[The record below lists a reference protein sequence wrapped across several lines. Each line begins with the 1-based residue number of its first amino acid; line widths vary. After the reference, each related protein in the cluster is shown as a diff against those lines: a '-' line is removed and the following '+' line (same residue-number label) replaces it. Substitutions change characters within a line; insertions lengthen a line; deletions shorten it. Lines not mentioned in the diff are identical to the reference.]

1 MIKRYVFGN
10 PIETEAV
17 LKKPQAVRICARRT
31 DVVKACPEE
40 NGGSVREA
48 GGICLTA
55 EEKLGT
61 QPGARSVAHAENE
74 PPHLSWD
81 GESLSLRLAEEDIVY
96 GLGENVRGINKRGW
110 IYVSDCT
117 DIPHHHEDMHS
128 LYGAHNFLLI
138 DGKETFGLF
147 IDTPAKV
154 TFDVGYTKYEE
165 LRISVEGNEFELYV
179 IDAPRPER
187 SEKTTGTTGT
197 VTAADGEKSAAN
209 KWGTQD
215 GSAEQE
221 FSASEQI
228 VREFRALIG
237 RSYIPPKWAFGY
249 GQSRWSYMNSQ
260 EVREVAR
267 QYREQ
272 HLPLDM
278 IYLDIDYMERYKD
291 FTVDREA
298 FPDFE
303 KLVGELKEQGIR
315 LVPIID
321 AGVKIEEGYDVYEE
335 GVANGYFC
343 KDEDGKEFVVGVWPG
358 RCLLPDML
366 NSEAGHW
373 FGRKY
378 KLLLDMGI
386 EGFWNDMNEPALFY
400 SEKRLEQLFD
410 KLEDYKG
417 RNLDLDTFFEFQD
430 LTQSLPNRP
439 EDYRSFYHD
448 YRGQRVRHDK
458 VHNLFGYYMTRSA
471 AEAFEELEPDKRI
484 LLFSRASYIGMHRYG
499 GIWTGDN
506 KAWWSHLLMNLK
518 MLPSLNMCGFLYVG
532 ADIGGF
538 GTDCT
543 RDLMLRW
550 LALGIFLPLLRNHS
564 AMGTR
569 RQELYALGDTEDF
582 RSILALRY
590 RLLPYLYSEFM
601 KAALTDG
608 MYARPLGFVW
618 PEDPVARRVED
629 QLLIGES
636 VMIAPVYEQNAVG
649 RAVYLPEEMK
659 LVRFRGAQIAEET
672 VLSAGHH
679 YVEIPLNEIVLFV
692 RKGHIL
698 PLALG
703 GEKVADVDW
712 DELELVH
719 FAGRGARYE
728 LYDDDGESRE
738 VELDDGMQW
747 ICL

>member
-1 MIKRYVFGN
+1 MIKRFVFGN
-10 PIETEAV
+10 PLETEAV
-17 LKKPQAVRICARRT
+17 PEKPQAVRVCVGKAG
-31 DVVKACPEE
+31 DEKAGVKK
-40 NGGSVREA
+40 NA
-48 GGICLTA
+48 GAGKETETETA
-55 EEKLGT
+55 L
-61 QPGARSVAHAENE
+61 
-74 PPHLSWD
+74 PHLVWD
-81 GESLSLRLAEEDIVY
+81 DETLSLRMDDEDIVY

-110 IYVSDCT
+110 IYVSDCS
-117 DIPHHHEDMHS
+117 DEPDHHEDMHS

-147 IDTPAKV
+147 IDTPSKV
-154 TFDVGYTKYEE
+154 TFDIGYTKYDE
-165 LRISVEGNEFELYV
+165 LRITVEDNAFELYV
-179 IDAPRPER
+179 IEAPRLER
-187 SEKTTGTTGT
+187 SEKTIGTTGT
-197 VTAADGEKSAAN
+197 VTVADGEKCAMN
-209 KWGTQD
+209 EWDTQD
-215 GSAEQE
+215 GFAEQDL
-221 FSASEQI
+221 SAPEQI
-228 VREFRALIG
+228 VHEFRRLIG

-249 GQSRWSYMNSQ
+249 GQSRWSYMTAQ

-267 QYREQ
+267 RYREH

-303 KLVGELKEQGIR
+303 ELVEEMKEQGIR

-321 AGVKIEEGYDVYEE
+321 AGVKIEKGYDVYEE
-335 GVANGYFC
+335 GIANGYFC

-358 RCLLPDML
+358 RCHFPDML
-366 NSEAGHW
+366 NDEARRW

-378 KLLLDMGI
+378 KVLLDMGV
-386 EGFWNDMNEPALFY
+386 EGFWNDMNEPVIFY
-400 SEKRLEQLFD
+400 SEKRLEELFD
-410 KLEDYKG
+410 KLGAYKG
-417 RNLDLDTFFEFQD
+417 RNMGVDDFFEFQHMPAA
-430 LTQSLPNRP
+430 LSNCA
-439 EDYRSFYHD
+439 EDYRSFYHN
-448 YRGQRVRHDK
+448 YRGQKVRHDK

-506 KAWWSHLLMNLK
+506 KSWWSHLLMNMK

-538 GTDCT
+538 DRDCT
-543 RDLMLRW
+543 RDLLLRW

-564 AMGTR
+564 AKWTR
-569 RQELYALGDTEDF
+569 RQELYAFGDTEDF
-582 RSILALRY
+582 RGILALRY
-590 RLLPYLYSEFM
+590 RLLPYLYSEFK

-618 PEDPVARRVED
+618 REDPIARRVED
-629 QLLIGES
+629 QMLIGES
-636 VMIAPVYEQNAVG
+636 VMIAPVYEQNASG
-649 RAVYLPEEMK
+649 RVVYLPEEMK
-659 LVRFRGAQIAEET
+659 LVRFKDAQISEET
-672 VLSAGHH
+672 VLPAGHH
-679 YVEIPLNEIVLFV
+679 YVEIPLDEVVLFV

-698 PLALG
+698 PLAQG

-728 LYDDDGESRE
+728 LYDDDGVSRK
-738 VELDDGMQW
+738 VELDEGIQW